1 MLNMLLDLL
10 IRLNIGVLVGCI
22 IDYLII
28 KGHTGIDNKE
38 KYKNFMSNTSSIEL
52 FCYIFV
58 LFMCVH
64 LLFYFVS
71 IYIFADVFNT
81 IYCMGPESELP
92 ENSNL
97 MDPGTDLIYS
107 HPGGGNNSNLENTGN
122 KLDNEAKPNFIGVKD
137 INLKIPGESLPLV
150 AKAIANGGIIAA
162 TITAGSKFAHN
173 TPTPAGKLAIG
184 IASVAFAAGG
194 IIAKNIAG
202 EVNQVKK
209 AEYIDSD
216 KSSFMPL
223 PIESSGNSVIDLL
236 NILQYFQSLEI
247 FFVLCLGF
255 YFIIM
260 KLD

>member
-10 IRLNIGVLVGCI
+10 IRLSIGVLLGCI
-22 IDYLII
+22 IDYLVI

-38 KYKNFMSNTSSIEL
+38 NYKNFMSNTSSIEL

-64 LLFYFVS
+64 LFFYFAS
-71 IYIFADVFNT
+71 TYIFADIFNT
-81 IYCMGPESELP
+81 IYCMGHESELP
-92 ENSNL
+92 A
-97 MDPGTDLIYS
+97 
-107 HPGGGNNSNLENTGN
+107 NSNLENTGN
-122 KLDNEAKPNFIGVKD
+122 KLDSEAKPNFIGVKD
-137 INLKIPGESLPLV
+137 LNVKIPAESLLPV
-150 AKAIANGGIIAA
+150 ANALANGGIMAA
-162 TITAGSKFAHN
+162 AITAGSKIAYN
-173 TPTPAGKLAIG
+173 TPGTAGKLSIG
-184 IASVAFAAGG
+184 IASVALGAGG

-216 KSSFMPL
+216 KSSFMSL
-223 PIESSGNSVIDLL
+223 PIESSGNSAIDLL
-236 NILQYFQSLEI
+236 NILQYFHTLEI